1 MNKILSVIILLF
13 LGFQLSYAQDENYR
27 RHRVQENETLES
39 IARAYKVSPF
49 DIIKLN
55 PNAKDGI
62 DTTMVLRIPSN
73 ALVSDKKPLRTV
85 SFVDY
90 KVKRK
95 ETIFGISQKF
105 KVSIDDIK
113 KHNPTLYVDELQK
126 GSVIK
131 IPQYKEEVTTVTIP
145 LGDDTPKMPE
155 EQVQQQIPSLSALRK
170 PTIKDSLVGFK
181 KHKARKRETLFSL
194 SQKYNI
200 AIDSIKKYN
209 RFLYGSQLKKGDRLQ
224 IPEYIQIKEESPFAN
239 IDLVEYIVL
248 PKEGKWRVAYKF
260 GITQEELALY
270 NPQMG
275 EMLQEGEIILV
286 PNKSSDE
293 TDKVDDN
300 YHYYEV
306 KQAEGFYRLKVKLGL
321 DEDTIRL
328 LNPEIDALG
337 GLKKGMI
344 LKIPKNSEGDFNVT
358 DLLLTERFNLID
370 SIQMGHTS
378 NVAVMLPFKLN
389 EVDLQNPA
397 DAREKIKADE
407 LIANTLDFYTGVLMA
422 VEKAKTYG
430 LSTNLTVYDVE
441 FNNKKLDDIL
451 LIKDFENTD
460 AVIGPFIQTN
470 VNKVAGHLRS
480 LNIPVMS
487 PLVSKDQQLYNNIFQ
502 TMPPTN
508 VLRGKMINYIKNNI
522 GERELLIIA
531 DEDQEAIKQQLL
543 LEFPDALSIDL
554 IQTEKEKEENRGK
567 FVKRDVLEEL
577 LVKEK
582 EYWVL
587 LETNSKVLG
596 ANVTSLLNAFVI
608 EEFNITL
615 FTTLKASFYEEEVIS
630 NSHLANLSFH
640 FPSVEKVQTLGGNND
655 FEKAYK
661 QTYYIAPSKWAVR
674 GYDLTVDTLLRL
686 AYNKNMQSSSYLI
699 GETEYV
705 ENKFHYQ
712 RMNDKAFYNSG
723 VYIMKYDG
731 FSTKEVR

>member
-155 EQVQQQIPSLSALRK
+155 EQVQQQMPSLSALRK

-209 RFLYGSQLKKGDRLQ
+209 RFLYGSELKKGDRVQ
-224 IPEYIQIKEESPFAN
+224 IPEYVQIKEESPFAN

-430 LSTNLTVYDVE
+430 LSTNLTVHDVE

-661 QTYYIAPSKWAVR
+661 QAYYIAPSKWAVR
-674 GYDLTVDTLLRL
+674 GYDLTMDTLLRL